1 MYDATFDHSRDRRLL
16 WTVRAIATIAVAAV
30 ASSAEAQIPGAPVLQ
45 NAWATP
51 GIVGA
56 LNYAG
61 SSGEN
66 VIAAAAGWSPGSA
79 RFQVSGGL
87 GYQTQTGF
95 NGRAVYGARVAMPFG
110 GKSSTFGF
118 AAFAGIGGG
127 PTRKTKVGFTT
138 PGGPTV
144 TTSVA
149 DTASSTAQIPL
160 GAAVGYRRTIGSNH
174 GISIYAT
181 PAWVIYSGG
190 TQTNGLF
197 RAAIG
202 ADIGITR
209 SLGAT
214 VGVDFGGTR
223 AKELGGPSSS
233 QYGIG
238 LSYALGKR

>member
-1 MYDATFDHSRDRRLL
+1 MKEIRDWRLATRDTRLRTMLARRATETAARRGRFHSERKVMYDATFDHSRDRRLL

-95 NGRAVYGARVAMPFG
+95 NGRAVYGARVA
-110 GKSSTFGF
+110 
-118 AAFAGIGGG
+118 
-127 PTRKTKVGFTT
+127 
-138 PGGPTV
+138 
-144 TTSVA
+144 
-149 DTASSTAQIPL
+149 
-160 GAAVGYRRTIGSNH
+160 
-174 GISIYAT
+174 
-181 PAWVIYSGG
+181 
-190 TQTNGLF
+190 
-197 RAAIG
+197 
-202 ADIGITR
+202 
-209 SLGAT
+209 
-214 VGVDFGGTR
+214 
-223 AKELGGPSSS
+223 
-233 QYGIG
+233 
-238 LSYALGKR
+238 